1 MKNCPCPTGRPT
13 PAALALGFAGAT
25 MACLLAR
32 DLLLAFGGNTPAA
45 GLALAVFPLGLAL
58 GLRLAPRFF
67 TARTEPADLLAP
79 MLGLLALCLP
89 FSLFVLRTAVRPP
102 AVAGITVSG
111 VALVGLATLA
121 AMLPLCLCLGAGL
134 AFTARVG
141 ERQPTPP
148 RLPLAA
154 SLALGAALGAAFV
167 QWIAIPKLSPVNAS
181 LDAGIG
187 CCLAGVLCAAG
198 APDGRRME
206 TWLPLLAFVFVLVLP
221 LSSIIDAR
229 FAALEWGR
237 AAADIP
243 TAPPLA
249 ALAARGPAAVLTAC
263 LPLLAAGL
271 GAILFLCKPGAQLA
285 GRETR
290 IPAAMGLADAA
301 ALFTLLLAF
310 AAVGG
315 DLFGRLSGLVAAY
328 AAGQALAL
336 SRKGAP
342 CPFAPSPALFFGC
355 ALGLALPSLLLLL

>member
-1 MKNCPCPTGRPT
+1 M
-13 PAALALGFAGAT
+13 
-25 MACLLAR
+25 
-32 DLLLAFGGNTPAA
+32 
-45 GLALAVFPLGLAL
+45 
-58 GLRLAPRFF
+58 
-67 TARTEPADLLAP
+67 
-79 MLGLLALCLP
+79 
-89 FSLFVLRTAVRPP
+89 
-102 AVAGITVSG
+102 
-111 VALVGLATLA
+111 ALVVLAALA
-121 AMLPLCLCLGAGL
+121 AMLPLCICLGAGL

-141 ERQPTPP
+141 ERQPTQP

-221 LSSIIDAR
+221 LSSLIDAR
-229 FAALEWGR
+229 FATLEWGR
-237 AAADIP
+237 AATDIP

-271 GAILFLCKPGAQLA
+271 GAILFLCKPGAQQA
-285 GRETR
+285 GREKR

-301 ALFTLLLAF
+301 ALFALLLAF

-315 DLFGRLSGLVAAY
+315 DLFGGLSGLVAAY

-336 SRKGAP
+336 PRKGAP
-342 CPFAPSPALFFGC
+342 CPFAPSPALFLGC